1 MGNCSESNGRVVF
14 KGVKQM
20 KKLSVL
26 ERRLII
32 LHLMML
38 SHDKRSLYLKKKNIF
53 YHFGNDVKWAPS
65 SIPSEPYLVSIG
77 DNVRVAAGVTFIT
90 HDIING
96 MIYKDPVAVGKFGK
110 KSSAGFHMGTIE
122 VGDHVMIGAQT
133 IIMPGKRIGSHV
145 IIAAGSVITRN
156 VPDGTIVGGNPAK
169 IIGDYYD
176 IAKKRLSEDM
186 PSNTDDIK
194 TINNYFWGDKA

>member
-1 MGNCSESNGRVVF
+1 
-14 KGVKQM
+14 M

-26 ERRLII
+26 KRRFII

-38 SHDKRSLYLKKKNIF
+38 SHDKRAVYLKKKKIF
-53 YHFGNDVKWAPS
+53 HHFGNNVKWAPS
-65 SIPSEPYLVSIG
+65 SIPAEPYLVSIG

-96 MIYKDPVAVGKFGK
+96 MIYKDPEAIEKFGK
-110 KSSAGFHMGTIE
+110 RSTAGFHMGTIE
-122 VGDHVMIGAQT
+122 VGDHVMIGAHT

-145 IIAAGSVITRN
+145 IIAAGSVITKD

-176 IAKKRLSEDM
+176 LAKKRLSEDM
-186 PSNTDDIK
+186 PSNNDDIN
-194 TINNYFWGDKA
+194 TINKFFWSNKV

>member
-1 MGNCSESNGRVVF
+1 
-14 KGVKQM
+14 
-20 KKLSVL
+20 
-26 ERRLII
+26 
-32 LHLMML
+32 
-38 SHDKRSLYLKKKNIF
+38 
-53 YHFGNDVKWAPS
+53 
-65 SIPSEPYLVSIG
+65 
-77 DNVRVAAGVTFIT
+77 
-90 HDIING
+90 
-96 MIYKDPVAVGKFGK
+96 
-110 KSSAGFHMGTIE
+110 MGTIE

-176 IAKKRLSEDM
+176 LAKKRLSEDM